1 MDLDAMYRA
10 KLLGKRDNRYYDEIE
25 SREKVIADAIRARRS
40 SGSSLL
46 ELPDDQ
52 LVQETAE
59 FVFHP
64 DQKYL
69 DQSDPLIQKLIA
81 HNNMYQYME
90 LEDQQPQI
98 QQRLRGLLGISPS
111 VSISPVPPRR
121 VFSDPVQSR
130 PQLSDFYPSPVPVVQ
145 PIILSKPRPVSLP
158 NRSLKTLLSPRKVY
172 SSPPTLRLYNSM
184 GLGVRPKRSRRKRRC
199 GTSKGKK
206 KGKRRGTKK
215 H

>member
-10 KLLGKRDNRYYDEIE
+10 KLLGKRDDRYYDEIE
-25 SREKVIADAIRARRS
+25 RREKVIADMIRAREGYS
-40 SGSSLL
+40 DSLMGL
-46 ELPDDQ
+46 SDDQ

-69 DQSDPLIQKLIA
+69 DQSDPLIQMLIA

-98 QQRLRGLLGISPS
+98 QQRLRGLLGVSPS
-111 VSISPVPPRR
+111 ASIYPVPPRR
-121 VFSDPVQSR
+121 VFSVPPRPR
-130 PQLSDFYPSPVPVVQ
+130 PQLSDFYPSPVPVDK

-158 NRSLKTLLSPRKVY
+158 NRSLKKLLSPRKVY

-184 GLGVRPKRSRRKRRC
+184 GLGERPKRSKRRRKY
-199 GTSKGKK
+199 GTRKGKK
-206 KGKRRGTKK
+206 GKGRGTKK